1 LNRVTFL
8 NLLEL
13 DAENFDEAKVLQE
26 KIAKEDW
33 DANKEWLNTVRRI
46 ILRK

>member
-1 LNRVTFL
+1 
-8 NLLEL
+8 L
-13 DAENFDEAKVLQE
+13 DAENFEEARAQQE

-33 DANKEWLNTVRRI
+33 DANKDWLNTVRRI